1 MTVELAIPRKDSE
14 PLMVPMEQGENLF
27 VLGANGTG
35 KSGLMQYLYAQSPST
50 RRWIFAHRQNWF
62 ESGLPDL
69 TPQSRGDSE
78 NNIRQWNRSP
88 QSRWKEIGAGS
99 RANVAIFDL
108 IKKQGDQNSVIANA
122 VRNNR
127 SDCAE
132 RFVRENQDPLALLSD
147 LFRYANLP
155 ITFSIGEDGTVLA
168 IKDGAVPYSVAELS
182 DGERSTLLLAA
193 EVVTVPSGT
202 LILIDEPE
210 RHLHRSIIAPL
221 LTQLFSQRSDCQFLV
236 ATHEV
241 MLPFDVPHSRVLLI
255 RSCNYQNGSI
265 ADWSIDL
272 VDSGGIVDEE
282 IRKDILGA
290 RRKIVFVEGK
300 ENSLDKPLYSLVL
313 PNVSIIAKGTSRDV
327 EHAVRSIRASD
338 QLHWL
343 QAFGVVDNDGKDPSD
358 IEELKQ
364 NGVYAVDVYT
374 VESIYYAPNIQEKV
388 AQRLTEAV
396 GGDPE
401 ILLEQAKTGAIDA
414 VESALDHLSERA
426 AETKLRKRFLEHL
439 PNRKKADLSEHIH
452 VDLDSPSILE
462 AERQELAKAIRRKD
476 LATIIQHY
484 PVRESEVLPRI
495 AKALGFKNRS
505 KYEEAVL
512 TLLKDDNETL
522 RYVRELLGG
531 LSGVA
536 LND

>member
-1 MTVELAIPRKDSE
+1 MTTP
-14 PLMVPMEQGENLF
+14 
-27 VLGANGTG
+27 
-35 KSGLMQYLYAQSPST
+35 PST

-69 TPQSRGDSE
+69 TPQSREASE
-78 NNIRQWNRSP
+78 NNVRQWNTSP
-88 QSRWKEIGAGS
+88 ESRWKEIGAGS
-99 RANVAIFDL
+99 RANMAIFDL
-108 IKKQGDQNSVIANA
+108 IKRQSDQNAVIANA

-127 SDCAE
+127 SDSAE
-132 RFVRENQDPLALLSD
+132 RFARENKDPLDLLSD

-168 IKDGAVPYSVAELS
+168 NKDGTVPYSVAELS

-202 LILIDEPE
+202 LILVDEPE

-221 LTQLFSQRSDCQFLV
+221 LTQLFSQRPDCQFVV

-241 MLPFDVPHSRVLLI
+241 MLPSDVPHSRVLLI
-255 RSCNYQNGSI
+255 RGCNYQNGSI
-265 ADWSIDL
+265 VDWSIDL
-272 VDSGGIVDEE
+272 VDSGGIVDEA

-290 RRKIVFVEGK
+290 RRKMVFVEGE

-313 PNVSIIAKGTSRDV
+313 PSVSVIAKGSCRDV

-343 QAFGVVDNDGKDPSD
+343 QAFGIVDNDGKNSSD

-364 NGVYAVDVYT
+364 SGVYAVDVYS

-388 AQRLTEAV
+388 VQRLTEAV

-401 ILLEQAKTGAIDA
+401 TLLEQAKITAIDA
-414 VESALDHLSERA
+414 VNSAFNHLSERA
-426 AETKLRKRFLEHL
+426 AEIKLRKRFLEHL
-439 PNRKKADLSEHIH
+439 PNRKKADLSESIH
-452 VDLDSPSILE
+452 VHLDSPSILA
-462 AERQELAKAIRRKD
+462 AERQELEEAIHRKD
-476 LATIIQHY
+476 LSTIIQHY

-495 AKALGFKNRS
+495 AKALGFKNRFA
-505 KYEEAVL
+505 YEEAVL

-522 RYVRELLGG
+522 QYVRELLGG